1 MENREYKDSLFKNL
15 FSIPEYSVELIN
27 ALLDTNYTIRD
38 IKNVTLTNVLK
49 KDIYNDLA
57 FLTSGN
63 ELIVLI
69 EHQSTLN
76 CNMPLRMLLYLVDEY
91 KRIIDSNNFNLYRNK
106 LIKLPTPKFF
116 VIYTNEEAEEKS
128 ILRLSDSFDGETT
141 LNLDVICYNILKPN
155 TINEKSKTLHDYAS
169 FLQFV
174 LSSLKQ
180 GKTLKE
186 AIELAVIECQKS
198 ETLNQYLNDRK
209 SEVFDMLAL
218 EFDIDKLKAAS
229 YEDGM
234 EDGIQWGMKKGREEG
249 REENRKEMI
258 IAFFQSGIS
267 VEQIAKAVKLPE
279 ETILQI
285 LEDKKH

>member
-1 MENREYKDSLFKNL
+1 MENRQYKDSMFKNL

-27 ALLDTNYTIRD
+27 ALLDTNYAVTD
-38 IKNVTLTNVLK
+38 IKNVTLSNVLK
-49 KDIYNDLA
+49 QDIYNDLA
-57 FLTSGN
+57 FLTSNN

-91 KRIIDSNNFNLYRNK
+91 KRIIDAQNFNLYRNK

-128 ILRLSDSFDGETT
+128 VLKLSDSFGGKTMLE
-141 LNLDVICYNILKPN
+141 LEVVCYNIFKPN
-155 TINEKSKTLHDYAS
+155 ILNTKSKTLHDYTA

-174 LSSLKQ
+174 LSYLKQ

-186 AIELAVIECQKS
+186 AIELAVIECEKS
-198 ETLNQYLNDRK
+198 KTLNQYLNDRK
-209 SEVFDMLAL
+209 NDVFNMLAL

-229 YEDGM
+229 YEDGV
-234 EDGIQWGMKKGREEG
+234 EEG
-249 REENRKEMI
+249 HAEGACRR
-258 IAFFQSGIS
+258 
-267 VEQIAKAVKLPE
+267 
-279 ETILQI
+279 TY
-285 LEDKKH
+285 

>member
-1 MENREYKDSLFKNL
+1 MENRQYKDSMFKNL

-27 ALLDTNYTIRD
+27 ALLDTNYAVTD
-38 IKNVTLTNVLK
+38 IKNVTLSNVLK
-49 KDIYNDLA
+49 QDIYNDLA
-57 FLTSGN
+57 FLTSNN

-128 ILRLSDSFDGETT
+128 VLKLSDSFDGKTALE
-141 LNLDVICYNILKPN
+141 LEVICYNILKPN
-155 TINEKSKTLHDYAS
+155 ILNEKSKTLHDYAA

-174 LSSLKQ
+174 LSYLKH
-180 GKTLKE
+180 GKNLKE
-186 AIELAVIECQKS
+186 AIELAVMKCQKA
-198 ETLNQYLNDRK
+198 EILKQYLKERK

-229 YEDGM
+229 YEDGV
-234 EDGIQWGMKKGREEG
+234 EEG
-249 REENRKEMI
+249 RAEGLAEGRKEI
-258 IAFFQSGIS
+258 ILAFFQSGIS
-267 VEQIAKAVKLPE
+267 IEQIAKTVKLPE
-279 ETILQI
+279 EKI
-285 LEDKKH
+285 LEILEK

>member
-1 MENREYKDSLFKNL
+1 
-15 FSIPEYSVELIN
+15 
-27 ALLDTNYTIRD
+27 
-38 IKNVTLTNVLK
+38 
-49 KDIYNDLA
+49 
-57 FLTSGN
+57 
-63 ELIVLI
+63 
-69 EHQSTLN
+69 
-76 CNMPLRMLLYLVDEY
+76 
-91 KRIIDSNNFNLYRNK
+91 
-106 LIKLPTPKFF
+106 
-116 VIYTNEEAEEKS
+116 
-128 ILRLSDSFDGETT
+128 
-141 LNLDVICYNILKPN
+141 LDVICYNILKPN

-198 ETLNQYLNDRK
+198 ETLNKYLNDRK

-218 EFDIDKLKAAS
+218 EFDMDKLKAAS

-234 EDGIQWGMKKGREEG
+234 EDGIQWGMQKG

-279 ETILQI
+279 ET
-285 LEDKKH
+285 

>member
-27 ALLDTNYTIRD
+27 ALLDTNYTIHD

-57 FLTSGN
+57 FLTSKN

-69 EHQSTLN
+69 EHQSMLN

-106 LIKLPTPKFF
+106 LIKIPPPKFF

-198 ETLNQYLNDRK
+198 ETLNQYLSDRK

-229 YEDGM
+229 YEDGI
-234 EDGIQWGMKKGREEG
+234 EWGIKKG

-258 IAFFQSGIS
+258 IAFFESGIS
-267 VEQIAKAVKLPE
+267 IEQIAKAVKLPE

-285 LEDKKH
+285 VEDKEH